1 MNTWS
6 WLHHT
11 FRRLLGQERGQVIV
25 LTAFAAVV
33 VLGFGALAIDVGFFA
48 RTKRDL
54 QNDADAMALAGAQEV
69 PNQALATSK
78 AQEWGV
84 DNGVDLANELVSIQF
99 NVTCSGHAQAS
110 VITVRLQRDQ
120 PTYLARALGITKGTL
135 QACATAGR
143 FGIKAFMG
151 AAPFGLEDT
160 CLWGPDGQRGG
171 GDDIQLGDAVTLK
184 YDANNS
190 GLACDAHNG
199 NFGALAID
207 LTGATPCGSEPLPDE
222 LRKYGDA
229 ICWGS
234 ITPLHIHE
242 GGADTCDSDPGGCVR
257 TETGNIIGP
266 TKQSIDYVFDHAS
279 PECDTWA
286 EVVDVSTG
294 TLRAKCNPLSESY
307 VGGTSIVMLIPVLH
321 GLWGSSGTSSIPI
334 VDFVFVALDRPPSG
348 GGWCSGSH
356 CDLTAHFI
364 QNATVPNGEK
374 GPWDPESLI
383 STVALVE

>member
-1 MNTWS
+1 MSTRS
-6 WLHHT
+6 WLRHI
-11 FRRLLGQERGQVIV
+11 FRTLHRHERGQVVVMAAGAMVV
-25 LTAFAAVV
+25 L
-33 VLGFGALAIDVGFFA
+33 LGFGALAVDIGFFA
-48 RTKRDL
+48 HTKRDL

-69 PNQALATSK
+69 PSHALATSK

-84 DNGVDLANELVSIQF
+84 NNGVDLVDELVSIEF
-99 NVTCSGHAQAS
+99 NVTCSGQAQPS
-110 VITVRLQRDQ
+110 VITVRLQREQ
-120 PTYLARALGITKGTL
+120 PTYLARALGITKGTMHT
-135 QACATAGR
+135 CATAGR
-143 FGIKAFMG
+143 FGIKSFMG
-151 AAPFGLEDT
+151 AAPWGLEDN
-160 CLWGPDGQRGG
+160 CLWGPDGERGG
-171 GDDIQLGDAVTLK
+171 GDDIALGDPVVLK

-190 GLACDAHNG
+190 GLACDAHSG

-207 LTGATPCGSEPLPDE
+207 VTGATPCGSEPAPDQ

-242 GGADTCDSDPGGCVR
+242 GGTCDSDPGGCVQ

-266 TKQSIDYVFDHAS
+266 TKKSVDYVFDHAS

-286 EVVDVSTG
+286 EVVDADTG
-294 TLRAKCNPLSESY
+294 TLRAKCNPMSEAY
-307 VGGTSIVMLIPVLH
+307 VGGTSIVMLIPVLD
-321 GLWGSSGTSSIPI
+321 GLWGASGNSWIPI
-334 VDFVFVALDRPPSG
+334 VDFVFVALERPSG

-364 QNATVPNGEK
+364 EKASVPNGEK
-374 GPWDPESLI
+374 GPWDPECLI